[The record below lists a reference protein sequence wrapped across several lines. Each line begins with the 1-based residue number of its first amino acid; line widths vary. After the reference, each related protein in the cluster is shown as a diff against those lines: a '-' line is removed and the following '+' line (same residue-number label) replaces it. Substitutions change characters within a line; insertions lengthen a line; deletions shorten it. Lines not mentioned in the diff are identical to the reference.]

1 LVWYPREFLQ
11 ERKVTMKAI
20 KYLEEDEIV
29 RRGVSALYKELGP
42 MEARRF
48 LTIQRPLQRED
59 GVQRHRKWQASLN
72 KDEFFKQVMKA
83 HKEQSGKKV

>member
-1 LVWYPREFLQ
+1 MVWYSRGFLQ
-11 ERKVTMKAI
+11 ERKVTMKVI
-20 KYLEEDEIV
+20 KYMEENEIV

-48 LTIQRPLQRED
+48 LTIRRPLQRED
-59 GVQRHRKWQASLN
+59 SVQRHRKWQASLD

-83 HKEQSGKKV
+83 HREQSGKKT